1 MRILFVQRLPFA
13 HIGAMLLSAELK
25 RAGHEVDV
33 LIAGDGLSARGEDAV
48 RRADL
53 LGFHWVS
60 GSDGWLRDFLSR
72 LPARPPVV
80 VGGPHPTFVPDDI
93 RLVSADF
100 AIRGE
105 ADEALPELAASLD
118 APRDSL
124 KNIKNLCFDD
134 GGSFH
139 ISPQRPL
146 VEDLDSLP
154 FQDVS
159 LYARIPRLA
168 TIISELYP
176 AMCSRGC
183 PNSCSYCFN
192 KKFRDM
198 HKGLGAYTRRRSP
211 ANVVEE
217 LLRAKKEFSIK
228 RVVFEDDSFIT
239 SKRWLEEFAELYA
252 GEVALPFVCQTP
264 ATTLDAETA
273 GMLARMGCVSARV
286 GLETADEG
294 NRRKILRKNVS
305 DEQITEAV
313 ARLKERGIMAQ
324 TYNMV
329 GIPGEGFD
337 DALKTM
343 LFNRRMKTDFTWVS
357 FYRHYPGTELRKEF
371 EATTEAAEA
380 APAASAPDGFF
391 TPSAATS
398 ADRRMSNLGML
409 MQFFNVVRAPV
420 PAVRL
425 LCALPLSPL
434 YALIHKAVYALSV
447 KKINRL
453 GWLPFIRISLGFSKF
468 F

>member
-1 MRILFVQRLPFA
+1 MRILFIQRLPFA

-25 RAGHEVDV
+25 RAGHEVEV
-33 LIAGDGLSARGEDAV
+33 LIAGDGLRARGADAV

-53 LGFHWVS
+53 LGFHWIT

-93 RLVSADF
+93 RAVSADF

-105 ADEALPELAASLD
+105 ADEALPELASSLD
-118 APRDSL
+118 ATRDSL

-134 GGSFH
+134 GGAIH

-217 LLRAKKEFSIK
+217 LLRAKKDFAVK

-252 GEVALPFVCQTP
+252 REVSLPFVCQTP
-264 ATTLDAETA
+264 ASTLDADSA
-273 GMLARMGCVSARV
+273 GMLSRMGCVSARV
-286 GLETADEG
+286 GLETADEN

-357 FYRHYPGTELRKEF
+357 FYRHYPGTELREEF
-371 EATTEAAEA
+371 EASAPQ
-380 APAASAPDGFF
+380 APAASVPDSFF
-391 TPSAATS
+391 TPSAATA

-409 MQFFNVVRAPV
+409 MQFFNAVRAPV

-434 YALIHKAVYALSV
+434 YALLHKAVYALSL

-453 GWLPFIRISLGFSKF
+453 GWLPFIRISLGLNRF